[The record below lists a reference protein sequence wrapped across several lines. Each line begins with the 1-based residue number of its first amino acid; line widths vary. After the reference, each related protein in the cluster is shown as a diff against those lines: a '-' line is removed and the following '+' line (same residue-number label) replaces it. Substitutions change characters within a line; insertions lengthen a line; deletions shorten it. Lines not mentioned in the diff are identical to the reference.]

1 MIEVILSWS
10 VREVRD
16 GVSGPEV
23 QAVTDF
29 RLGVTERDSG
39 ADAFRDSL
47 LRQLSI
53 YLAETVFLDVVR
65 VAELNL
71 DLLAGDGA
79 L

>member
-16 GVSGPEV
+16 GVPGPEI

-29 RLGVTERDSG
+29 RLGVGARNSG
-39 ADAFRDSL
+39 AEAFRDSL

-65 VAELNL
+65 VAEHRR
-71 DLLAGDGA
+71 DLLTGEAA
-79 L
+79 R

>member
-16 GVSGPEV
+16 GVFGPEV

-39 ADAFRDSL
+39 AEAFKDSL
-47 LRQLSI
+47 LQQLSV

-65 VAELNL
+65 VAELNQ
-71 DLLAGDGA
+71 DLLAGEGA

>member
-10 VREVRD
+10 VREVLD
-16 GVSGPEV
+16 GVPGPEV

-29 RLGVTERDSG
+29 RLGVAARESSPE
-39 ADAFRDSL
+39 AYRDSL

-65 VAELNL
+65 VAERHRGRLTGE
-71 DLLAGDGA
+71 AA
-79 L
+79 I

>member
-10 VREVRD
+10 VREVRN

-29 RLGVTERDSG
+29 RLGVAARDSG
-39 ADAFRDSL
+39 TEAFRDSL

-65 VAELNL
+65 VAERNR
-71 DLLAGDGA
+71 DLLTGEGV

>member
-10 VREVRD
+10 VREVLD

-29 RLGVTERDSG
+29 QLGVMARDSG
-39 ADAFRDSL
+39 AEALRDSL

-65 VAELNL
+65 VAEQNR
-71 DLLAGDGA
+71 DLLAGEA
-79 L
+79 VL

>member
-10 VREVRD
+10 IREVRD
-16 GVSGPEV
+16 GVPGPEV

-29 RLGVTERDSG
+29 RLGVAARDSG
-39 ADAFRDSL
+39 AEAFRDSL

-53 YLAETVFLDVVR
+53 YLAETIFLDVVA
-65 VAELNL
+65 VAEHHR
-71 DLLAGDGA
+71 DLLAGEAA